1 MDIMNLIDVLEEAI
15 ESAWKIPFTSRC
27 FVDKDELLESLQDIR
42 LKLPE
47 ELKQAKRITEER
59 QRILIEAQRE
69 ADNILKNT
77 ADRVN
82 VMVNEHEI
90 TRLANE
96 EAMKIME
103 TAQNESRDMRMATKE
118 YVSQT
123 LDGLEQNLSSVLQKI
138 REDKRTVL

>member
-1 MDIMNLIDVLEEAI
+1 MDILNLIEVLEEAI

-27 FVDKDELLESLQDIR
+27 FVDKDELLDSLQDIR

-59 QRILIEAQRE
+59 QRILIEAQKE

-90 TRLANE
+90 TKLATE
-96 EAMKIME
+96 EAAIIKE
-103 TAQNESRDMRMATKE
+103 KNQNECREMRMATRE
-118 YVSQT
+118 YVTQT
-123 LDGLEQNLSSVLQKI
+123 LENLEQELSSILQRI
-138 REDKRTVL
+138 SEDKSSVE

>member
-1 MDIMNLIDVLEEAI
+1 MDIMNLIEILEEAI
-15 ESAWKIPFTSRC
+15 ESSRKIPLTSKC

-59 QRILIEAQRE
+59 QRILIEAQKE

-103 TAQNESRDMRMATKE
+103 NAQNESRDMRLATKE

-123 LDGLEQNLSSVLQKI
+123 LDSLEQNLSSVLQKI
-138 REDKRTVL
+138 REDKRSVL